1 MWEAWTAGSGQR
13 SAMKALGG
21 AGGGRAEE
29 ESKGGSQR
37 VIGGMQL
44 ALPTWVVCK
53 LDDVCVCSSTLHSL
67 THQRGLGGVP
77 RGILR

>member
-1 MWEAWTAGSGQR
+1 MGGLAGGQR
-13 SAMKALGG
+13 SAMEALGG

-53 LDDVCVCSSTLHSL
+53 QAVCLQHTSL

-77 RGILR
+77 RGVFR